1 MKLSFRKMQAAGNDF
16 VVIDAVRQAI
26 DLTPEQIRHLAD
38 RRLGV
43 GCDQVLLVEPPR
55 TPDADFRYV
64 IYNADGSEAGQ
75 CGNGA
80 RCLGRFISEKRLS
93 KQKELVLEVGNSTMG
108 LQLDREGTV
117 KANLG
122 APSFTLESIPFSASE
137 PATEYPLSVNE
148 RVLKAGVLS
157 MGNPHAVLLV
167 NDCANTPVATLGA
180 LIQELE
186 VFPDSVNVGFMQVR
200 SRNQVDLRVCERVV
214 GETPA
219 CGSGA
224 CAAVVHGIRLG
235 LLDREVTVSLPGGK
249 LCVSWE
255 DDDAPVWLSGPAT
268 TVYDGT
274 IVLR

>member
-26 DLTPEQIRHLAD
+26 DLTPEQIRYLAD
-38 RRLGV
+38 RRLGI

-55 TPDADFRYV
+55 TPDADFRYD
-64 IYNADGSEAGQ
+64 IYNADGGEAGQ

-93 KQKELVLEVGNSTMG
+93 KQHELVLEVGDGTMR
-108 LQLDREGTV
+108 LQLDQKGGV
-117 KANLG
+117 QANLG
-122 APSFTLESIPFSASE
+122 APSFALESIPFKALE
-137 PATEYPLSVNE
+137 QAVEYPLSLNE

-180 LIQELE
+180 LVQGLE
-186 VFPDSVNVGFMQVR
+186 VFPDSANVGFMQVR

-249 LCVSWE
+249 LRVSWE
-255 DDDAPVWLSGPAT
+255 EDDAPVWLSGPAT

>member
-1 MKLSFRKMQAAGNDF
+1 MQAAGNDF

-26 DLTPEQIRHLAD
+26 DLTPEQIRYLAD
-38 RRLGV
+38 RRLGI

-64 IYNADGSEAGQ
+64 IYNADGGEAGQ

-93 KQKELVLEVGNSTMG
+93 KQHELVLEVGDGTMR
-108 LQLDREGTV
+108 LQLDQKGGV
-117 KANLG
+117 QANLG
-122 APSFTLESIPFSASE
+122 APSFALESIPFKALE
-137 PATEYPLSVNE
+137 QAVEYPLSLNE

-180 LIQELE
+180 LVQGLE
-186 VFPDSVNVGFMQVR
+186 VFPDSANVGFMQVR

-249 LCVSWE
+249 LRVSWE
-255 DDDAPVWLSGPAT
+255 EDDAPVWLSGPAT